1 MAAPCQRNP
10 SDALGKMK
18 LSVVLV
24 ALAIALTFQVR
35 NARSKSTK
43 NTVSIH
49 LQTDGADAIFWQFI
63 RPFFHG
69 QKPGFLTVAT
79 GSSNGTTSSGGSS
92 SSGGTNQSAQGLN
105 NSNAIFAT
113 NSNVSA
119 NISQVFNQPS
129 SGDEN
134 ADGQDSNSASTATTT
149 EATTTTET
157 TTESTTTTETTT
169 ESTTTTEAS
178 G

>member
-1 MAAPCQRNP
+1 MAAPCQQHP
-10 SDALGKMK
+10 TDTLGKMK

-35 NARSKSTK
+35 SARSKSTK
-43 NTVSIH
+43 NIVSIN
-49 LQTDGADAIFWQFI
+49 LQTNGADAIFWQFI
-63 RPFFHG
+63 RPFFNG

-79 GSSNGTTSSGGSS
+79 GSSNGTT

-119 NISQVFNQPS
+119 NISQTFNQP
-129 SGDEN
+129 
-134 ADGQDSNSASTATTT
+134 ADAGQDSSSAT
-149 EATTTTET
+149 EATTTAAT
-157 TTESTTTTETTT
+157 STAT
-169 ESTTTTEAS
+169 STPTPSPSPAP
-178 G
+178 GGR